1 MARRA
6 DFALDEEDMTVLDG
20 LTTPEALAKF
30 VELYRKCVVRDTPL
44 PPEDAKMSVTE
55 G

>member
-1 MARRA
+1 MQAIDFQWLAMQGFKFHHYRA
-6 DFALDEEDMTVLDG
+6 PG
-20 LTTPEALAKF
+20 HG
-30 VELYRKCVVRDTPL
+30 DTPL